1 MNQDF
6 NYDLER
12 EVFSEILVLDSLLL
26 IFLPATIAII
36 KRMEMIWT
44 IKPMPVRNL
53 ITDTALSS

>member
-26 IFLPATIAII
+26 IFLPATISII

-44 IKPMPVRNL
+44 IKPKPVRNL